1 MFLLHAWLCE
11 AAEKGGKIM
20 FMRFSDDLKSEWD
33 RRLLPLWCCFVDMR
47 RAVFV
52 LLPRGPVVEFF
63 IWKRL
68 RCWCAD
74 AGVGHS
80 V

>member
-1 MFLLHAWLCE
+1 MGQTFVAFVVLFL
-11 AAEKGGKIM
+11 
-20 FMRFSDDLKSEWD
+20 
-33 RRLLPLWCCFVDMR
+33 VDMR

-52 LLPRGPVVEFF
+52 LLPRGPVVEFLSGSGF
-63 IWKRL
+63 VAG
-68 RCWCAD
+68 CAD